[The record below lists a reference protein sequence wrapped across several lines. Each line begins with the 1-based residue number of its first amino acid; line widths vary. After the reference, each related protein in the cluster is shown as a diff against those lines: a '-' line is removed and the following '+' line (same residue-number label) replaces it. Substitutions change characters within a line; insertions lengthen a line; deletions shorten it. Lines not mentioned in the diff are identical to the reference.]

1 MHSCCISSSV
11 MLFSFSTTLKLMAM
25 VRLMLSAFIGSRHS
39 FATATEFPSRVA
51 TRMMLVMYVVIVLCE
66 QGGREGVAWWC
77 VHYVDGKEGKRGGG
91 MEQRVRYSPQ
101 KRRSRLT

>member
-77 VHYVDGKEGKRGGG
+77 VHYMDGKEGNRGGG
-91 MEQRVRYSPQ
+91 DGAACAIQPP
-101 KRRSRLT
+101 KKKK